1 MSHINT
7 IAEAKLSLS
16 FTEQMVSRLEQSQW
30 AYKRI
35 AADELRYKQDG
46 LVEFIADC
54 EEGESDFDASEFN
67 IDILDL
73 RKDIAFAD
81 RELLKS
87 DYIEQMR
94 QIGWSAED
102 AADDGEEA
110 VIFWFKNYPFDEGK
124 TYRLYL
130 HFDKQVTLLT
140 YDDKN
145 ADVVE
150 LTETFPTY
158 EQFLDKYF
166 QD

>member
-30 AYKRI
+30 AYKDI

-54 EEGESDFDASEFN
+54 EEGESDFDASEFTS
-67 IDILDL
+67 DILDL
-73 RKDIAFAD
+73 KKDIAFAD
-81 RELLKS
+81 RQLLKS
-87 DYIEQMR
+87 DYIEQME
-94 QIGWSAED
+94 QIGWDAED
-102 AADDGEEA
+102 ASEGEEA
-110 VIFWFKNYPFDEGK
+110 VIYWYKNYPFCEGK
-124 TYRLYL
+124 VYRLYL
-130 HFDKQVTLLT
+130 HLDKQVTLLT
-140 YDDKN
+140 YDYKDES
-145 ADVVE
+145 VVE